1 MIRRLMGLGIGA
13 MFSLWSVAEELP
25 AISKNPSSPLGGEVR
40 QHQQE
45 TLVLQSLLISPNRQL
60 AQINGHLLRLG
71 EKLGIYELI
80 ELNKEGV
87 TLRAGDREVVLK
99 ARKSAAKTKITLR

>member
-1 MIRRLMGLGIGA
+1 MIRKLAVLVSVA
-13 MFSLWSVAEELP
+13 AFSNSVFAEELP
-25 AISKNPSSPLGGEVR
+25 AINKNPSHPIGGDIR

-45 TLVLQSLLISPNRQL
+45 ALVLQSLLISPNRQL

-80 ELNKEGV
+80 ELNSDGV

-99 ARKSAAKTKITLR
+99 ARKLSANTKIKPH